1 MTFLQTTM
9 RKSIRTTDSEWFRL
23 RLSVVMTLVTAA
35 FVVLFLRLF
44 YLQVLEGEEF
54 RRLSENNCVRLLT
67 IQPQRGFVFDRNGAL
82 LVDNRPSFN
91 LSIIPKDAKPVES
104 VIDILSR
111 YLNVPAEELMAK
123 VRNIKGTSSFRP
135 VLLKQDIGRD
145 ALALIEAHKYELPGI
160 SVDVQPRRY
169 YLHRQSAAHLIGYLS
184 EINSSELK
192 GGKYPEYKP
201 GDFVGKFGIERE
213 FEKYIKGKRGGRQV
227 EVNAAGQVVRVLE
240 NINSEPGNN
249 IYLTIDQR
257 LQSKA
262 EELLKDKAGAV
273 VAMEPSSGQILAM
286 ASSPA
291 FDPNE
296 FVCGL
301 THDEWKDL
309 ISQPARPMGNKA
321 VKGEYPPASTYKI
334 VTAIAA
340 LEEKVIDVNTSFYCP
355 GYIKHGNREFRC
367 WKKGG
372 HGSVN
377 VVRALAESCD
387 VFFYNVGQRL
397 DIDKLAWYAKSCG
410 LGAPTGIGLEQ
421 ESEGLIPSAI
431 WKKKRFGSP
440 WSSGETLSAVIGQ
453 GYNLVTP
460 VQMLVLTSAIANGGK
475 RVKPYVMK
483 RIETPGGQNILNGET
498 EIVGNL
504 PVSQSTLNIV
514 KKGLWE
520 VVNTDYGTARIAR
533 PGGGIEISGKTG
545 TAQIIGRRGNE
556 TSYER
561 KLPDHFKPHAWFVS
575 YAPSSDPK
583 IAISVIIEHGEHGSS
598 AAGPIARELVKCYL
612 NPEAVVDDNGPDT
625 KVVSDAVNDEY

>member
-1 MTFLQTTM
+1 MSKF
-9 RKSIRTTDSEWFRL
+9 IRTTDSEWFRL
-23 RLSVVMTLVTAA
+23 RLSVAMSIVTAA
-35 FVVLFLRLF
+35 FIVLFLRLF
-44 YLQVLEGEEF
+44 YLQILEGAEF
-54 RRLSENNCVRLLT
+54 RRLSENNCIRLQI
-67 IQPQRGFVFDRNGAL
+67 IQYQRGFIFDRNGVL

-91 LSIIPKDAKPVES
+91 LNIILNDAKPVES
-104 VIDILSR
+104 IIGILSQ
-111 YLNVPAEELMAK
+111 YLNIPAEELMEK
-123 VRNIKGTSSFRP
+123 VRNIKGVSSFRQ

-145 ALALIEAHKYELPGI
+145 ALALVEAHKYDLPGI

-169 YLHRQSAAHLIGYLS
+169 YLHRHSAAHLIGYLS

-213 FEKYIKGKRGGRQV
+213 FEKYLKGKRGGRQV
-227 EVNAAGQVVRVLE
+227 EVNVAGQVVRVLE
-240 NINSEPGNN
+240 NINAEPGNN

-257 LQSKA
+257 LQRKA

-296 FVCGL
+296 FVTGL
-301 THDEWKDL
+301 THDEWNTL
-309 ISQPARPMGNKA
+309 ISQPNKPMGNKA

-355 GYIKHGNREFRC
+355 GFMNYGNREFRC

-387 VFFYNVGQRL
+387 VFFYNVGKRL
-397 DIDKLAWYAKSCG
+397 DIDKLAWYAKGCG

-421 ESEGLIPSAI
+421 EGEGLIPSAI
-431 WKKKRFGSP
+431 WKKKRFGSS
-440 WSSGETLSAVIGQ
+440 WSSGETISAVIGQ

-460 VQMLVLTSAIANGGK
+460 VQMLVLTAAIANGGK

-498 EIVGNL
+498 EIIGNL
-504 PVSQSTLNIV
+504 PVSQSTLNIIR
-514 KKGLWE
+514 KGLWE
-520 VVNTDYGTARIAR
+520 VVNTNYGTAWTAR
-533 PGGGIEISGKTG
+533 PGGGIELSGKTG
-545 TAQIIGRRGNE
+545 TAQIVGRKKNE
-556 TSYER
+556 TNYDR

-575 YAPSSDPK
+575 YAPSSEPQ

-598 AAGPIARELVKCYL
+598 AAGSVARELVKCYL
-612 NPEAVVDDNGPDT
+612 NPEAGIDENGLGPN
-625 KVVSDAVNDEY
+625 VVSDAVYDEY

>member
-1 MTFLQTTM
+1 MSKF
-9 RKSIRTTDSEWFRL
+9 IRTTDSEWFRL

-35 FVVLFLRLF
+35 FVVIFLRMF
-44 YLQVLEGEEF
+44 YLQILEGKEF
-54 RRLSENNCVRLLT
+54 RRLSENNCIRLQT
-67 IQPQRGFVFDRNGAL
+67 ILPQRGFVFDRNGAL

-91 LSIIPKDAKPVES
+91 LSIIPDDAKPVEP

-123 VRNIKGTSSFRP
+123 VRNIKGASSFRP

-169 YLHRQSAAHLIGYLS
+169 YLHRHSAAHLIGYLS

-192 GGKYPEYKP
+192 GGKYTEYKS
-201 GDFVGKFGIERE
+201 GDFIGKFGIERE
-213 FEKYIKGKRGGRQV
+213 FEKYLKGKRGGRQV

-257 LQSKA
+257 LQRKA

-273 VAMEPSSGQILAM
+273 IAMEPSSGQILAM

-301 THDEWKDL
+301 THDEWNDL
-309 ISQPARPMGNKA
+309 ISQPNRPMENKA
-321 VKGEYPPASTYKI
+321 IKGEYPPASTYKI
-334 VTAIAA
+334 VTALAA
-340 LEEKVIDVNTSFYCP
+340 LEEKVIDINTSFYCP
-355 GYIKHGNREFRC
+355 GYLKHGNRVFMC

-397 DIDKLAWYAKSCG
+397 DIDKLAWYAKGCG

-421 ESEGLIPSAI
+421 ESEGLIPSSI
-431 WKKKRFGSP
+431 WKKKRFGQP

-453 GYNLVTP
+453 GYNLATP

-483 RIETPGGQNILNGET
+483 RIETPGGQNIINGET

-504 PVSQSTLNIV
+504 PVSQNTLNIV

-520 VVNTDYGTARIAR
+520 VVNKDYGTARIAR
-533 PGGGIEISGKTG
+533 PGEGIEISGKTG
-545 TAQIIGRRGNE
+545 TAQIVGRKKNE
-556 TSYER
+556 TGYER

-612 NPEAVVDDNGPDT
+612 NPEAVVDDNNPDT
-625 KVVSDAVNDEY
+625 KVVSDAFYDEY